1 MARFR
6 IDWETPAGALAA
18 IEPTIADIAQH
29 AAALAAAYN
38 DPHNAPLMG
47 HAEPLS
53 PDDVVEHYREL
64 LADGDHPFLL
74 YCDGELA
81 GDADLRGIAELRS
94 AQAAEFAFMVAA
106 RAAQGKGL
114 GTKYATM
121 IHAFAFAQ
129 LGLARIYA
137 AVVPANVASRRVF
150 EKLGHA
156 IDRSASARAVAD
168 EDDDIV
174 LSIDRANF
182 ERTHAEI
189 ATIRFT
195 ALPAG

>member
-1 MARFR
+1 MTRFR
-6 IDWETPAGALAA
+6 IDWTTSAGELSA
-18 IEPTIADIAQH
+18 IEPTIDLVKQH
-29 AAALAAAYN
+29 AAALATAYN

-53 PDDVVEHYREL
+53 TDDVVEHYSEL

-74 YCDGELA
+74 FVDGELA
-81 GDADLRGIAELRS
+81 GDADLRGLNEAK
-94 AQAAEFAFMVAA
+94 AAEFAFMVAA

-114 GTKYATM
+114 GTKLATM
-121 IHAFAFAQ
+121 IHAFAFSK
-129 LGLARIYA
+129 LGLARVYA

-156 IDRSASARAVAD
+156 VDRSAPARAFAD

-174 LSIDRANF
+174 MSIDRAAF
-182 ERTHAEI
+182 ERAHEAVV
-189 ATIRFT
+189 ANIRFT
-195 ALPAG
+195 ELSE